1 MWLLLCVVVVV
12 VVIIFLGKE
21 RMARPISHC
30 NDSARLSTA
39 KTVINAI
46 FLEAVCHSRGSW
58 PNVGMLQDDL
68 CVVNMDGSWCIF
80 WTSPVVEV

>member
-46 FLEAVCHSRGSW
+46 FLEAVCHSRG
-58 PNVGMLQDDL
+58 N
-68 CVVNMDGSWCIF
+68 
-80 WTSPVVEV
+80 